1 MAGYLDHYGAGEER
15 REKRIK
21 RLVLT
26 AVAVVIAAGVLFF
39 IFKNYR
45 QERQVN
51 RFFDL
56 LARQDYQP
64 AYALWG
70 CTAANPCRDYQF
82 TEFMKDWGPQS
93 EHADPKSFHIAKTR
107 SCGSGVI
114 VTVASNKDSNKGS
127 NKQEDKLWVQRD
139 DLTIGFSPLPIKDSS
154 GPAKPQ
160 DAASI
165 SRELLE
171 HNWPT

>member
-15 REKRIK
+15 REKTIK

-26 AVAVVIAAGVLFF
+26 AVVVVIAAGVLFL

-51 RFFDL
+51 RFYGL
-56 LARQDYQP
+56 LSRQDYQA
-64 AYALWG
+64 AYVLWG

-93 EHADPKSFHIAKTR
+93 EHGDAKSFHITKTR

-114 VTVASNKDSNKGS
+114 VTVDSKGA
-127 NKQEDKLWVQRD
+127 NQQEDKLWVQRD
-139 DLTIGFSPLPIKDSS
+139 DLTIGFSPLP
-154 GPAKPQ
+154 GCPAGQ
-160 DAASI
+160 
-165 SRELLE
+165 
-171 HNWPT
+171 

>member
-15 REKRIK
+15 REKTIK

-26 AVAVVIAAGVLFF
+26 AVVVVIAAGVLFL

-51 RFFDL
+51 RFLGL
-56 LARQDYQP
+56 LSRQDYQA

-82 TEFMKDWGPQS
+82 AEFMKDWGPQS
-93 EHADPKSFHIAKTR
+93 EHADPKSFHITKTR

-114 VTVASNKDSNKGS
+114 VTVDSKGA
-127 NKQEDKLWVQRD
+127 NQQEDKLWVQRD
-139 DLTIGFSPLPIKDSS
+139 DLTIGFSPLP
-154 GPAKPQ
+154 GCPAGQ
-160 DAASI
+160 
-165 SRELLE
+165 
-171 HNWPT
+171 

>member
-15 REKRIK
+15 REKTIK

-26 AVAVVIAAGVLFF
+26 AVVVAIAAGVLFL

-51 RFFDL
+51 RFYSL
-56 LARQDYQP
+56 LSRQDYQE

-82 TEFMKDWGPQS
+82 PEFMKDWGPQS
-93 EHADPKSFHIAKTR
+93 EHADAKSFHITKTR

-114 VTVASNKDSNKGS
+114 VTVDSKGA
-127 NKQEDKLWVQRD
+127 NQQEDKLWVQRD
-139 DLTIGFSPLPIKDSS
+139 DLTIGFSPLP
-154 GPAKPQ
+154 GCPAGQ
-160 DAASI
+160 
-165 SRELLE
+165 
-171 HNWPT
+171 